1 MMHKALAGV
10 VAAASLLA
18 VSAVMPAAHAQ
29 YAANNQVFTNG
40 PQSSGVGRS
49 GGWSASQN
57 VRESERYHSLLQH
70 NRRFREARMRK
81 ECGPIT
87 DPQLHQRC
95 LQSFAEFSPY
105 GTTTSA
111 YEGMNAPAYGSST
124 SPNYGSSY
132 GR

>member
-1 MMHKALAGV
+1 MMHKALAGMA
-10 VAAASLLA
+10 AAASLLA
-18 VSAVMPAAHAQ
+18 LSAAIPAAQAQ
-29 YAANNQVFTNG
+29 YAANNQVLSNG
-40 PQSSGVGRS
+40 PQSSGVERS

-57 VRESERYHSLLQH
+57 VRESERYHSLLQY

-95 LQSFAEFSPY
+95 LQSFAELSPF
-105 GTTTSA
+105 GTRTSA
-111 YEGMNAPAYGSST
+111 YEGINAPAYGSS
-124 SPNYGSSY
+124 SAPNYGSSY